1 MKKSILIIL
10 FFIAS
15 PVFMFGQII
24 MSPYLQAVDTNSIY
38 VLVECAK
45 TDTVVVNYGL
55 TPSYGLSAKT
65 KFIDTTTLST
75 GSYIH
80 KVKLTGLTPN
90 TFYYYR
96 AVQDTSISVGS
107 TFRTGVSYGTNF
119 RFAWMADC
127 RTGVTIHDQ
136 ISHLI
141 DSINPLFSF
150 YGGDMCHGQT
160 YEVWKDQ
167 FFRPNELKVISHIP
181 FYFSPGNHEGWVQNT
196 KAFVRNPTSA
206 SGTQDFYSF
215 DYSFM
220 HVLSINNQVAED
232 SGSAQYNFAASDLAS
247 SNKPWKIVFFHKP
260 AYCAGGEVESSNMK
274 KMSKHIFVPNHVD
287 LVLTGHSHFYQHN
300 FVSGIP
306 HLVIGAAGGPL
317 QDPDSASF
325 TVKSAKEYNFAII
338 DVTLSDLIVMV
349 YNNTGGLIDSLHL
362 HKTNTGIENI
372 NEVVSNIVLYDNF
385 PNPFSNTTKIKFL
398 VTKSSD
404 VKIVISDITGHEI
417 KTLVNKTMKPGSY
430 EYSFDCSSLPAGTY
444 FYNIKAGNY
453 SETKK
458 MILKR

>member
-1 MKKSILIIL
+1 MKKFILIIL
-10 FFIAS
+10 VFIAS
-15 PVFMFGQII
+15 PAFMFGQII
-24 MSPYLQAVDTNSIY
+24 MTPYLQAVDTNSIY

-45 TDTVVVNYGL
+45 TDTVIVNYGL

-65 KFIDTTTLST
+65 KIIDTTTLST

-80 KVKLTGLTPN
+80 KVKITGLTPN

-96 AVQDTSISVGS
+96 AVQDTSISLGS
-107 TFRTGVSYGTNF
+107 TFRTAVSYGTNF

-127 RTGVTIHDQ
+127 RTGLTFHDQ

-141 DSINPLFSF
+141 DSINPLFSL

-160 YEVWKDQ
+160 YQVWKDQ
-167 FFRPNELKVISHIP
+167 FFRPNELNVISHIP
-181 FYFSPGNHEGWVQNT
+181 FYFAAGNHEGWVQNT

-247 SNKPWKIVFFHKP
+247 TDKPWKVVFYHKP
-260 AYCAGGEVESSNMK
+260 AYCYGGEGESGNMR
-274 KMSKHIFVPNHVD
+274 KMSKYIFVPNHVD
-287 LVLTGHSHFYQHN
+287 LVLTGHSHFYQRN

-317 QDPDSASF
+317 QDPDTSAY

-338 DVTLSDLIVMV
+338 DVTLTDLVVMV

-362 HKTNTGIENI
+362 HKTITGVEKN

-385 PNPFSNTTKIKFL
+385 PNPFSNTTNIKFL
-398 VTKSSD
+398 VAKSSD

-417 KTLVNKTMKPGSY
+417 KTLVNEKLKPGNY
-430 EYSFDCSSLPAGTY
+430 EYLFDGSSLPDGTY

-458 MILKR
+458 MIHKK